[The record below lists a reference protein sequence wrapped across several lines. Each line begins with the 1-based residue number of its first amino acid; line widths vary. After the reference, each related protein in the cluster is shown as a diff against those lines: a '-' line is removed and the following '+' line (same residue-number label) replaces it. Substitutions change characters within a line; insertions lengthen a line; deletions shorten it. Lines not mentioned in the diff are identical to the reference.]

1 MLSQAG
7 GSMFD
12 ARTGARRSQGSETVL
27 VSVLATGRISWVWT
41 GEGGV
46 TPVRGRAGM
55 YPLLREGGRVL
66 RNQEFV
72 KSIGKF

>member
-1 MLSQAG
+1 MC
-7 GSMFD
+7 D
-12 ARTGARRSQGSETVL
+12 TRTSARRSQGSETVL
-27 VSVLATGRISWVWT
+27 VPVPVLATGRISWVWM

-46 TPVRGRAGM
+46 TPVRARAGM
-55 YPLLREGGRVL
+55 YSLLREGGRVL